1 MGVIRLAG
9 KQRGKLGK
17 WLDKKGIKQEWLVKE
32 TKLARSTVSDICS
45 GRRIPTTPTLK
56 KLMGALR
63 KVDRNAKVDD
73 FFDI

>member
-1 MGVIRLAG
+1 MSG

-17 WLDKKGIKQEWLVKE
+17 WLDNRGIKQEWLVKE
-32 TKLARSTVSDICS
+32 TNLARNTISDICK
-45 GRRIPTTPTLK
+45 GRRTPTTPTLK
-56 KLMGALR
+56 KLMKALR

>member
-1 MGVIRLAG
+1 MSS

-17 WLDKKGIKQEWLVKE
+17 WLDKRGIKQEWLVKE
-32 TKLARSTVSDICS
+32 TNLARNTISDICK
-45 GRRIPTTPTLK
+45 GRRTPTTPTLK
-56 KLMGALR
+56 KLMKALR